1 MYLHVNVDYYIIL
14 KRFEENCLSKQN
26 LTRQLANEP
35 SIIRSLISIFYIYK
49 DPFLKDVCNN
59 NHIFN

>member
-35 SIIRSLISIFYIYK
+35 SIIRSLISILHIYK

-59 NHIFN
+59 NNIFN